1 MVSRAPRITG
11 MRILF
16 VASDRMEFPGFLRRA
31 TAVRPTDLA
40 ADWSRK
46 VLLNGNEALLVAN
59 GVGPERARA
68 AAEAGIGGFAPDVIV
83 STGFCGAL
91 SPALGI
97 ADLVAANRI
106 VTGGQIY
113 AAHPLKGPLCGP
125 IRSISFVA
133 HTAQEKRELAS
144 EGAIAVEMEA
154 AGVAAEALRHSIPFS
169 CVRAVTDLAGESLAN
184 DFNKALRSD
193 GHFDTMSIL
202 RVALLHP
209 ATRLPELIRLRKRC
223 VLAARALGD
232 FFADNKF

>member
-1 MVSRAPRITG
+1 

-31 TAVRPTDLA
+31 TAVRPTELSV
-40 ADWSRK
+40 DWSRK
-46 VLLNGNEALLVAN
+46 VLLNGNEAMLVAN
-59 GVGPERARA
+59 GIGPERAGA
-68 AAEAGIGGFAPDVIV
+68 ATVAGLEAFAPDAIV

-91 SPALGI
+91 SPGLKI
-97 ADLVAANRI
+97 ADLVTANRI
-106 VTGGQIY
+106 VTGGRIY
-113 AAHPLKGPLCGP
+113 ASNPLKGPLCGP
-125 IRSISFVA
+125 IRSITYVA
-133 HTAQEKRELAS
+133 RTAQEKRELAS

-154 AGVAAEALRHSIPFS
+154 AGVAAEALRLSIPFY
-169 CVRAVTDLAGESLAN
+169 CIRAVTDLASETLAN

-193 GHFDTMSIL
+193 GHFDTMIIL

-232 FFADNKF
+232 FFADNRF